1 MPYRMHDF
9 MHDFGKFA
17 SNPHIKHI
25 AHKLTPITD
34 ALISKGTE
42 NPPQRWCNDLR
53 HNIGPLGRASP
64 HTNSKAFFYFKI
76 IFVTV
81 KL

>member
-1 MPYRMHDF
+1 MHDF

-42 NPPQRWCNDLR
+42 KVQSLKLVVMSED
-53 HNIGPLGRASP
+53 
-64 HTNSKAFFYFKI
+64 
-76 IFVTV
+76 V
-81 KL
+81 KKEHQN

>member
-42 NPPQRWCNDLR
+42 KVQSLKTGG
-53 HNIGPLGRASP
+53 HNR
-64 HTNSKAFFYFKI
+64 K
-76 IFVTV
+76 
-81 KL
+81 